1 MVAAV
6 EVAVEAAVDAEEEV
20 FVVVDQRDA
29 SLGADGYLAQE
40 GFAGILSRVV
50 DAHGRQRS
58 YVEQEVALEYP
69 VVAVTD
75 EQVVCVVVEDVGLD
89 GYLHE

>member
-20 FVVVDQRDA
+20 FVVVNQRDA
-29 SLGADGYLAQE
+29 SFGAEGYLSEE
-40 GFAGILSRVV
+40 GLARVLARVV
-50 DAHGRQRS
+50 DADGGESRD
-58 YVEQEVALEYP
+58 VEQEIALEHP
-69 VVAVTD
+69 VVTVTD